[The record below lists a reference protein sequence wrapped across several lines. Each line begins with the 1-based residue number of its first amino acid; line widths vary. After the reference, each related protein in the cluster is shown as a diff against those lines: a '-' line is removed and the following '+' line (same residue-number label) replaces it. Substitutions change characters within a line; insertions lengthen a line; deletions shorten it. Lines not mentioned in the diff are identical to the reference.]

1 MSNDTTELSLASLEL
16 DKLEAVVEL
25 MFFAAYADGTID
37 PSERAVFEKN
47 AVTAT
52 HGQLR
57 PEVIRAVLNH
67 FEITAKKEDRTVRL
81 EAIAKKLPDAK
92 VRRAVLV
99 LPKRWIV
106 ERTIAWLNRCRRLS
120 KDLECLNR
128 NALAFLRWASVR
140 LMLRRLCQSST

>member
-1 MSNDTTELSLASLEL
+1 MGNDTTELSLASLEL

-37 PSERAVFEKN
+37 PSERAIFEKN

-67 FEITAKKEDRTVRL
+67 FEITAKKEDRAARL
-81 EAIAKKLPDAK
+81 TAIAAKLPDAK
-92 VRRAVLV
+92 VRHAVL
-99 LPKRWIV
+99 
-106 ERTIAWLNRCRRLS
+106 
-120 KDLECLNR
+120 
-128 NALAFLRWASVR
+128 ALAASVAHADGSLAPEEKAF
-140 LMLRRLCQSST
+140 LMQAGAVFGMATEEVEGLLVKG

>member
-1 MSNDTTELSLASLEL
+1 MGNDTTELSLASLEL

-57 PEVIRAVLNH
+57 PEVIRAARVASCPLGVYH
-67 FEITAKKEDRTVRL
+67 QRVRS
-81 EAIAKKLPDAK
+81 PC
-92 VRRAVLV
+92 AVGM
-99 LPKRWIV
+99 P
-106 ERTIAWLNRCRRLS
+106 A
-120 KDLECLNR
+120 
-128 NALAFLRWASVR
+128 AS
-140 LMLRRLCQSST
+140 T